1 MIVFKTISLSSS
13 TNGTRSGSRD
23 AGRRGFA
30 DRHILWVRV
39 FKDIQHVPLSDEEH
53 DLFESD
59 AAVDFQRVAF
69 RVLPGENISP
79 ISV

>member
-1 MIVFKTISLSSS
+1 MF
-13 TNGTRSGSRD
+13 N
-23 AGRRGFA
+23 
-30 DRHILWVRV
+30 
-39 FKDIQHVPLSDEEH
+39 DIQHVPLSDEEH

-59 AAVDFQRVAF
+59 AAVDFQRLAF